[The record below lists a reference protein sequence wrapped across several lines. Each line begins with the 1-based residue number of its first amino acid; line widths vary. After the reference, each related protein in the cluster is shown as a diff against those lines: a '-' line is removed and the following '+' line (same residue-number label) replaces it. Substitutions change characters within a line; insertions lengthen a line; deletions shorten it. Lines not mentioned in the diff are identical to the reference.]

1 MPGLIEEL
9 DLERAWK
16 RVSRKSGSDPIIPTV
31 EYRAFGHNV
40 NQALDAVRA
49 ELGEGYQ
56 PSPLKTI
63 DLPKS
68 TLTLR
73 PCAIPALTDRIY
85 SQALV
90 DTLACEVEPKLL
102 NEASGVVFGFGLTRD
117 PADADMFTGG
127 GYTRFYETLRSEF
140 ESGHR
145 HILVTDVAAY
155 YATVDHRVLR
165 STLSGL
171 GGRPELID
179 GVMEMLARWS
189 EGTGRGLPQGLWT
202 SDFLGARV
210 YLDRVD
216 KAMSRYGYRYVRYS
230 DDIRVVADSETECR
244 RALRDLTIELRR
256 IQLFPQ
262 EAKTRVYGEEKA
274 DHHLN
279 YLRERAE
286 KLAAKGLTW
295 ALELA
300 PYGYDAS
307 ESLEEVDEERL
318 LSSEPLLVALI
329 EEELSKDQAD
339 AMLLRR
345 CLGALRKI
353 KSEAVTEQAMAL
365 LVPLP
370 CLTDVIV
377 RYLRL
382 SKDWERI
389 RGAVIG
395 FLSGPYNIYPW
406 QEMWLLEYIRR
417 GPYEPAD
424 GASLTEANLRL
435 VDDIAFDRNR
445 HWACR
450 VAAIDIVGKYG
461 DDDYRFRI
469 RDLYN
474 DEATLD
480 IRHAILEA
488 CVHLGK
494 ADRNRFFQACEGED
508 PRTDRVLRY
517 LRERAV
523 GEQAQAGASS

>member
-1 MPGLIEEL
+1 ML
-9 DLERAWK
+9 
-16 RVSRKSGSDPIIPTV
+16 
-31 EYRAFGHNV
+31 F
-40 NQALDAVRA
+40 
-49 ELGEGYQ
+49 
-56 PSPLKTI
+56 
-63 DLPKS
+63 
-68 TLTLR
+68 
-73 PCAIPALTDRIY
+73 
-85 SQALV
+85 
-90 DTLACEVEPKLL
+90 
-102 NEASGVVFGFGLTRD
+102 
-117 PADADMFTGG
+117 
-127 GYTRFYETLRSEF
+127 RS
-140 ESGHR
+140 
-145 HILVTDVAAY
+145 
-155 YATVDHRVLR
+155 
-165 STLSGL
+165 
-171 GGRPELID
+171 
-179 GVMEMLARWS
+179 
-189 EGTGRGLPQGLWT
+189 
-202 SDFLGARV
+202 
-210 YLDRVD
+210 
-216 KAMSRYGYRYVRYS
+216 
-230 DDIRVVADSETECR
+230 
-244 RALRDLTIELRR
+244 
-256 IQLFPQ
+256 
-262 EAKTRVYGEEKA
+262 AKTRVYSEDKA
-274 DHHLN
+274 EGHLN
-279 YLRERAE
+279 YLRARAE
-286 KLAAKGLTW
+286 KVAAKDLAW
-295 ALELA
+295 VLELD
-300 PYGYDAS
+300 PYGYDPS
-307 ESLEEVDEERL
+307 ESLEEVAQETL
-318 LSSEPLLVALI
+318 LSSEPLLAALVQ
-329 EEELSKDQAD
+329 EELSRDQPD
-339 AMLLRR
+339 AVLLRT
-345 CLGALRKI
+345 CLRALRKI

-450 VAAIDIVGKYG
+450 VAAIDTVGKYG

-474 DEATLD
+474 DEANLD

-494 ADRNRFFQACEGED
+494 ADRNRFFQTCEGED